1 MCFYSKSTGVESIM
15 ADSKPASPAVS
26 SQPAGIQIILDAE
39 KEATRLVQQARKYRL
54 DRLKEART
62 EAQHEIESLKREK
75 QIQYQ
80 KYEQQLLKELEDN
93 RQKERVGVEERLKET
108 ERMAMEKSEQVIELL
123 MEKTLYVNTE
133 ALPSN
138 PSQAPPHSKSSSP
151 SKHRNNSSDDKKRH
165 K

>member
-1 MCFYSKSTGVESIM
+1 M
-15 ADSKPASPAVS
+15 ADNKPASPAVS

-93 RQKERVGVEERLKET
+93 RQKERVGVEEQLKET

-123 MEKTLYVNTE
+123 MEKTLYVDITNNTTATE
-133 ALPSN
+133 ALPSSN
-138 PSQAPPHSKSSSP
+138 SLQHPSLHSKSSSSSP
-151 SKHRNNSSDDKKRH
+151 SKHHHHNNSNNNKKRH